1 MKKNFEKVLFPFKM
15 KPDFKI
21 SEFSLR
27 QNFCSPGTSSSAF
40 SRDGE
45 YHYVSKTFAVSYSL
59 GMNRILKDHRMY

>member
-1 MKKNFEKVLFPFKM
+1 M

-40 SRDGE
+40 AGDGE
-45 YHYVSKTFAVSYSL
+45 YQYVIKHLLWVTVWR
-59 GMNRILKDHRMY
+59 RIEY